1 MASMVD
7 IKSRIK
13 SVKSTKQITKAMN
26 LVAAAKLQRAKNRL
40 GSTRPFYEQ
49 TRNVISNIVK
59 NSEDITHP
67 FIKKRDV
74 KNTVIILITG
84 DRGLC
89 GGYNSNI
96 IKAAFA
102 ATKERKNV
110 SIIAVGKKGI
120 DFFSKEDPEIMKD
133 YVGVSEKP
141 VYEDAARIGDIIV
154 DLYTKEEVDEV
165 LLAYTVFESTI
176 THVPTVET
184 LLPIDISKL
193 QSEDGEQKGAKNLM
207 LYEPN
212 ENVVLSYVV
221 PKYINTLIY
230 GALAESAAC
239 EQGARMT
246 SMDSATKSANE
257 TIDSMTILYNRARQ
271 SAITQEITEIIGGA
285 SALV

>member
-1 MASMVD
+1 MASMID
-7 IKSRIK
+7 IKRRIK
-13 SVKSTKQITKAMN
+13 SVKSTQQITKAMN

-49 TRNVISNIVK
+49 TSRVISNIIK
-59 NSEDITHP
+59 SSEDITHP

-74 KNTVIILITG
+74 KNTAIIIITG

-102 ATKERKNV
+102 AINDRKNV
-110 SIIAVGKKGI
+110 TIIAVGRKGSE
-120 DFFSKEDPEIMKD
+120 FFTKRDAKITKH
-133 YVGVSEKP
+133 YTGVSESP
-141 VYEDAARIGDIIV
+141 VYEDGARIGDIVV
-154 DLYTKEEVDEV
+154 DLYNKGEIDEV
-165 LLAYTVFESTI
+165 LLAYTKFESTI
-176 THVPTVET
+176 AHIPKVDT
-184 LLPIDISKL
+184 LLPIDIS
-193 QSEDGEQKGAKNLM
+193 QFEAEQEEQKGSKELM

-257 TIDSMTILYNRARQ
+257 TIDSMTIIYNRARQ
-271 SAITQEITEIIGGA
+271 SAITQEITEIVGGA
-285 SALV
+285 NALV